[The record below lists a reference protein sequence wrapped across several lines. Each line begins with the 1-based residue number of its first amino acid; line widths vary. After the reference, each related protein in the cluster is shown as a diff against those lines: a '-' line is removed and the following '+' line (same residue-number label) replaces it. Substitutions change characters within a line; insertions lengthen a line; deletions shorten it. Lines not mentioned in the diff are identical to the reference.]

1 MNAVWLLE
9 FMPTLLHCQNKAM
22 KNEQT
27 EYELIT
33 NLLSEEDVLCKHTGA
48 DGSQSF
54 MMEILY
60 CNGSMY
66 GKKRQS
72 DNAQQ
77 QLIGM

>member
-1 MNAVWLLE
+1 
-9 FMPTLLHCQNKAM
+9 
-22 KNEQT
+22 
-27 EYELIT
+27 
-33 NLLSEEDVLCKHTGA
+33 LLSEEDVLCKHTGA

>member
-1 MNAVWLLE
+1 LIAGIYAHFIALPEQSNE
-9 FMPTLLHCQNKAM
+9 
-22 KNEQT
+22 NEQT

-33 NLLSEEDVLCKHTGA
+33 NLLSEGDVLCKHTEA
-48 DGSQSF
+48 DGPQSF

-72 DNAQQ
+72 DNTQEP
-77 QLIGM
+77 LIAM